1 MIFRI
6 YLPILLAWL
15 GFSPAFSQT
24 GQLPVI
30 QKSPGAIPIVRSDE
44 ALNRLFQDL
53 FPVQTE
59 GTDYQAVFENLAQL
73 YSYPLDLNRA
83 SRDDL
88 SAMLLLT
95 ERQITNLLMYRE
107 TNGDLLA
114 VVELQAVPDFD
125 VPTIQRLRPFVT
137 IRSSALTAELPAPT
151 DNYLIARYERTLETQ
166 KGFTEAIPNKS
177 GTAPADRLPLR
188 YQGSP
193 GQWYLRYRTS
203 RPGVYSVGVTLEQ
216 DPGEAFRWNPA
227 TRQYGV
233 DYISFHAQI
242 QNRGRWRNVIIGDFQ
257 QQIGQ
262 GLIFSAGFSLGK
274 NAETILT
281 VRRPTLGA
289 RPYTSL
295 TEYGYLRGI
304 SATYSLAPNLD
315 LTLLAARN
323 RRDANIVAGKTPLDE
338 SVVSSFLTSGLHQTS
353 SDLLD
358 LRSVVETN
366 LGAHL
371 HYHAQQ
377 FQLGLTVLQTSFDT
391 KLQKRDLTYND
402 YEFVG
407 KQNLVVG
414 LHAGYVWRNMN
425 LFGEVARSSGSLENS
440 GGIGAI
446 AGILTSLSRKLD
458 IAFLARHYDRN
469 FHSFYANA
477 FSEGSRTINETGVYT
492 GVKYSV
498 YRKLTLSGFIDW
510 FRFPWWKYLVDAPSG
525 VFDYLLT
532 ATYLPD
538 RQTRFSLIFHD
549 EHKEKNQPGSKTTP
563 KEVVGTTRRSL
574 ALTADY
580 TVVPGLTMRSRLQAG
595 TFGYASSTTSS
606 VGFAIMQDATYE
618 RGRLSLSGRI
628 ALFGTD
634 NYDSRQ
640 YAYERD
646 VLYAFSFPAYFD
658 RGVRHYLLARYQVNK
673 HLDLW
678 FRYARTDIT
687 NQPDI
692 GSDLDLIAV
701 PHKTEMKLQV
711 RWRF

>member
-1 MIFRI
+1 M
-6 YLPILLAWL
+6 A
-15 GFSPAFSQT
+15 
-24 GQLPVI
+24 
-30 QKSPGAIPIVRSDE
+30 VRSDE

-53 FPVQTE
+53 FPVQSE
-59 GTDYQAVFENLAQL
+59 GTDYQAVFDNLAQL
-73 YSYPLDLNRA
+73 YSHPLDLNRA
-83 SRDDL
+83 SRDEL
-88 SAMLLLT
+88 SATLLLT
-95 ERQITNLLMYRE
+95 DRQITSLLTYRE

-114 VVELQAVPDFD
+114 VAELQAIPDFD
-125 VPTIQRLRPFVT
+125 VPSIQRLRPFVT
-137 IRSSALTAELPAPT
+137 IRSGTFTADLPSPS
-151 DNYLIARYERTLETQ
+151 DKYLIARYGRTIETQ
-166 KGFTEAIPNKS
+166 KGFTEAIPGRS
-177 GTAPADRLPLR
+177 GTTPADQLPLR

-193 GQWYLRYRTS
+193 GQWYVRYRNS
-203 RPGVYSVGVTLEQ
+203 RPGVYSIGITLEQ

-227 TRQYGV
+227 TRQYGI
-233 DYISFHAQI
+233 DFISFHAQI
-242 QNRGRWRNVIIGDFQ
+242 QNRGRWRNVVIGDFQ

-281 VRRPTLGA
+281 VRRPTLGG

-304 SATYSLAPNLD
+304 SATYSLASKLD

-323 RRDANIVAGKTPLDE
+323 RRDANIAAGKTPLDE
-338 SVVSSFLTSGLHQTS
+338 SVVTSFLTSGLHQTS

-366 LGAHL
+366 LGGHL
-371 HYHAQQ
+371 HYHTQQ
-377 FQLGLTVLQTSFDT
+377 FQLGLTILQTDFDT
-391 KLQKRDLTYND
+391 KLQKRDLTYNN
-402 YEFVG
+402 YEFAG
-407 KQNLVVG
+407 RQNLVIG
-414 LHAGYVWRNMN
+414 FHAGYAWRNMN
-425 LFGEVARSSGSLENS
+425 LFGEVARSSGSLTHS
-440 GGIGAI
+440 GGIGGV
-446 AGILTSLSRKLD
+446 AGVLTSISRKLD
-458 IAFLARHYDRN
+458 VAILARHYNPN

-477 FSEGSRTINETGVYT
+477 FGEGSRTINETGVYG

-498 YRKLTLSGFIDW
+498 YRKLILSGFVDW

-525 VFDYLLT
+525 GFDYLLT
-532 ATYLPD
+532 STYLPD

-563 KEVVGTTRRSL
+563 KEVVGTTHRSL

-580 TVVPGLTMRSRLQAG
+580 TVAPGLTMRSRLQAG
-595 TFGYASSTTSS
+595 TFGYTSSTTSS
-606 VGFAIMQDATYE
+606 AGFALMQDATYE
-618 RGRLSLSGRI
+618 RGRLSLSGRV

-634 NYDSRQ
+634 DYDSRQ

-658 RGVRHYLLARYQVNK
+658 RGVRHYLLVRYQADK
-673 HLDLW
+673 HLDIW
-678 FRYARTDIT
+678 FRYARTDLT

-692 GSDLDLIAV
+692 GSDLDLIAA
-701 PHKTEMKLQV
+701 PHKTELKLQV